1 MSEKKDK
8 KQTNPGPGT
17 KSVWSADSE
26 ISAYGSTQMPVF
38 HSVTFNYKDLDTWK
52 DVALGKKEGHI
63 YTRNSNPTVH
73 VFEEKVRILEGAEAA
88 TSFSTGMAAISNT
101 LFTLLSP
108 GDRVVSIKDT
118 YGGTSKILVDHLPH
132 FGISVQLCDT
142 TNHEQIEKEI
152 SKGCQALYLESPT
165 NPTLKVMD
173 LARLAKVAKVAGAKV
188 IIDNTFASPI
198 NQNPL
203 KLGAD
208 LVIHSATKF
217 LGGHSDALGGI
228 VCGNKEMVKKI
239 YHFKEVFGA
248 SLDPMSAY
256 FLIRGIK
263 TLELRVNRQNSN
275 AMQLASFLQDHPK
288 TEQVF
293 YPGLETDPGHEIAR
307 QQMSGYGGVFSFSL
321 KGDYNSVK
329 LLLENLKY
337 AHLAASLGSVGT
349 LIGTPKTTSHVE
361 TSFEE
366 MKKLGIPES
375 LIRCAVGI
383 ENIEDLINDF
393 KSALEKVINIR

>member
-1 MSEKKDK
+1 MSDKKDK

-17 KSVWSADSE
+17 QSVWAADSE
-26 ISAYGSTQMPVF
+26 IAAYGATQMPVF
-38 HSVTFNYKDLDTWK
+38 HSVTFNYKDLDTWQ
-52 DVALGKKEGHI
+52 DVALGKKKGYI

-101 LFTLLSP
+101 LFTILSP
-108 GDRVVSIKDT
+108 GERVVSIKDT
-118 YGGTSKILVDHLPH
+118 YGGTSKIFLDHLPH
-132 FGISVQLCDT
+132 FGIDVQLCET
-142 TNHEQIEKEI
+142 TDHEQIEKEI
-152 SKGCQALYLESPT
+152 AKGCHALYLESPT

-173 LARLAKVAKVAGAKV
+173 ITRLSKAAKAAGATV
-188 IIDNTFASPI
+188 IVDNTFASPI

-228 VCGNKEMVKKI
+228 ICGNKDLVKKI
-239 YHFKEVFGA
+239 FHFKEVFGA

-256 FLIRGIK
+256 LLIRGIK
-263 TLELRVNRQNSN
+263 TLELRVNRQNKN
-275 AMQLASFLQDHPK
+275 AMQLARFLQDHPK
-288 TEQVF
+288 IEQVF

-307 QQMSGYGGVFSFSL
+307 QQMSGYGGVLSFSL
-321 KGDYNSVK
+321 KGDYSSVK

-361 TSFEE
+361 TSFAE

-375 LIRCAVGI
+375 LIRCSVGI
-383 ENIEDLINDF
+383 ENIEDLIDDF
-393 KSALEKVINIR
+393 KSALEKVVL

>member
-1 MSEKKDK
+1 MSNKKYK

-17 KSVWSADSE
+17 QSVWSADSE
-26 ISAYGSTQMPVF
+26 ISAYGATQMPVF
-38 HSVTFNYKDLDTWK
+38 HSVTFNYHDLDTWR
-52 DVALGKKEGHI
+52 DVAMGKKEGHI
-63 YTRNSNPTVH
+63 YTRNSNPTVN

-101 LFTLLSP
+101 LFTMLSP

-118 YGGTSKILVDHLPH
+118 YGGTSKILLDHLPH
-132 FGISVQLCDT
+132 FGIDVQLCDT

-152 SKGCQALYLESPT
+152 AKGCQALYLESPT

-173 LARLAKVAKVAGAKV
+173 LVRLSKAAKVAGATV
-188 IIDNTFASPI
+188 IVDNTFASPI

-203 KLGAD
+203 KLGVD

-239 YHFKEVFGA
+239 FHFKEVFGA

-263 TLELRVNRQNSN
+263 TLELRINRQNSN
-275 AMQLASFLQDHPK
+275 AMQLAGFLQDHPK
-288 TEQVF
+288 IEQVF
-293 YPGLETDPGHEIAR
+293 YPGLETDPGHEIAK

-321 KGDYNSVK
+321 KGGYNNIK

-366 MKKLGIPES
+366 MKKLGIPEN

-383 ENIEDLINDF
+383 ENHIKKLLTNY
-393 KSALEKVINIR
+393 R

>member
-1 MSEKKDK
+1 MSNKKDNTR
-8 KQTNPGPGT
+8 TNPGPGT
-17 KSVWSADSE
+17 QSVWSADSE

-38 HSVTFNYKDLDTWK
+38 HSVTFNYRDLDTWK
-52 DVALGKKEGHI
+52 DVALGKKDGHI

-101 LFTLLSP
+101 LFTILSP

-118 YGGTSKILVDHLPH
+118 YGGTSKILLDHLPR
-132 FGISVQLCDT
+132 FGIDVQLCDT
-142 TNHEQIEKEI
+142 TDHEQIEKEI
-152 SKGCQALYLESPT
+152 SKGCQVVYLESPT

-173 LARLAKVAKVAGAKV
+173 LARLAKAAKVAGTVV
-188 IIDNTFASPI
+188 IVDNTFASPI

-203 KLGAD
+203 KLGVD

-228 VCGNKEMVKKI
+228 VCGNKEMVKNI

-288 TEQVF
+288 IEQVF
-293 YPGLETDPGHEIAR
+293 YPGLETDPGHEIAK

-329 LLLENLKY
+329 FLLENLKY

-366 MKKLGIPES
+366 MKKLGIPEN

-393 KSALEKVINIR
+393 KLALEKVIL

>member
-1 MSEKKDK
+1 MSNKKYEKR
-8 KQTNPGPGT
+8 TNPGPGT
-17 KSVWSADSE
+17 QSVWSADSE
-26 ISAYGSTQMPVF
+26 ISAYGATQMPVF
-38 HSVTFNYKDLDTWK
+38 HSVTFNYHDLDTWK
-52 DVALGKKEGHI
+52 DVALGKKDGHI

-101 LFTLLSP
+101 LFTMLSP

-118 YGGTSKILVDHLPH
+118 YGGTSKILLEHLPH
-132 FGISVQLCDT
+132 FGIDVQLCDT
-142 TNHEQIEKEI
+142 TDHEQIEKEI
-152 SKGCQALYLESPT
+152 AKGCRAVYLESPT

-173 LARLAKVAKVAGAKV
+173 LARLAKVAKVAGATV
-188 IIDNTFASPI
+188 IVDNTFASPI

-239 YHFKEVFGA
+239 YHFKEIFGA

-263 TLELRVNRQNSN
+263 TLELRVNRQNNN

-288 TEQVF
+288 IEQVF
-293 YPGLETDPGHEIAR
+293 YPGLETDPGHEIAK

-321 KGDYNSVK
+321 KGGYNNIK

-366 MKKLGIPES
+366 MKELGIPEN

-393 KSALEKVINIR
+393 KSALEKVIL

>member
-1 MSEKKDK
+1 MSDKKDNR
-8 KQTNPGPGT
+8 QTNPGPGT
-17 KSVWSADSE
+17 QSVWSADSE
-26 ISAYGSTQMPVF
+26 ISAYGATQMPVF
-38 HSVTFNYKDLDTWK
+38 HSVTFNYRDLDTWK
-52 DVALGKKEGHI
+52 DVALGKKDGHI

-73 VFEEKVRILEGAEAA
+73 VFEEKVRILEGADAA

-118 YGGTSKILVDHLPH
+118 YGGTSKILLDHLPH
-132 FGISVQLCDT
+132 FGIKVQLCDT
-142 TNHEQIEKEI
+142 TDHEQIEKEI
-152 SKGCQALYLESPT
+152 AKGCHVVYLESPT

-173 LARLAKVAKVAGAKV
+173 LNRLAKAAKVAGAMV
-188 IIDNTFASPI
+188 IVDNTFASPI

-228 VCGNKEMVKKI
+228 VCGNREMVKKI
-239 YHFKEVFGA
+239 FHFKEVFGA

-263 TLELRVNRQNSN
+263 TLELRINRQNNN
-275 AMQLASFLQDHPK
+275 AMQLARFLQDQSK
-288 TEQVF
+288 IEQVF
-293 YPGLETDPGHEIAR
+293 YPGLETDPGHDIAR

-321 KGDYNSVK
+321 KGGYNNVK
-329 LLLENLKY
+329 LLVHLKLQ
-337 AHLAASLGSVGT
+337 AMLKHHL
-349 LIGTPKTTSHVE
+349 
-361 TSFEE
+361 
-366 MKKLGIPES
+366 KK
-375 LIRCAVGI
+375 
-383 ENIEDLINDF
+383 
-393 KSALEKVINIR
+393 

>member
-1 MSEKKDK
+1 MANKKYK

-17 KSVWSADSE
+17 QSVWSADSE
-26 ISAYGSTQMPVF
+26 ISAYGATQMPVF
-38 HSVTFNYKDLDTWK
+38 HSVTFNYHDLDTWK
-52 DVALGKKEGHI
+52 DVALGKKDGHI

-101 LFTLLSP
+101 LFTMLSP

-118 YGGTSKILVDHLPH
+118 YGGTSKILLEHLPH
-132 FGISVQLCDT
+132 FGIDVQLCNT
-142 TNHEQIEKEI
+142 TDHEQIEKEI
-152 SKGCQALYLESPT
+152 AKGCHAVYLESPT

-173 LARLAKVAKVAGAKV
+173 LSRLAKVAKFAGATV
-188 IIDNTFASPI
+188 IVDNTFASPI

-239 YHFKEVFGA
+239 YHFKEIFGA

-263 TLELRVNRQNSN
+263 TLELRVNRQNNN

-288 TEQVF
+288 IEQVF
-293 YPGLETDPGHEIAR
+293 YPGLETDPGHEIAK

-321 KGDYNSVK
+321 KGGYNNIK

-366 MKKLGIPES
+366 MKELGIPEN

-393 KSALEKVINIR
+393 KSALEKVIL

>member
-1 MSEKKDK
+1 MANKKYK
-8 KQTNPGPGT
+8 KQTNPGLGT
-17 KSVWSADSE
+17 QSVWSADSE
-26 ISAYGSTQMPVF
+26 ISAYGATQMPVF
-38 HSVTFNYKDLDTWK
+38 HSVTFNYHDLDTWK
-52 DVALGKKEGHI
+52 DVALGKKDGHI

-101 LFTLLSP
+101 LFTMLSP

-118 YGGTSKILVDHLPH
+118 YGGTSKILLEHLPH
-132 FGISVQLCDT
+132 FGIDVQLCNT
-142 TNHEQIEKEI
+142 TDHEQIEKEI
-152 SKGCQALYLESPT
+152 AKGCHAVYLESPT

-173 LARLAKVAKVAGAKV
+173 LSRLAKVAKFAGATV
-188 IIDNTFASPI
+188 IVDNTFASPI

-239 YHFKEVFGA
+239 YHFKEIFGA

-263 TLELRVNRQNSN
+263 TLELRVNRQNNN

-288 TEQVF
+288 IEQVF
-293 YPGLETDPGHEIAR
+293 YPGLETDPGHEIAK

-321 KGDYNSVK
+321 KGGYNNIK

-366 MKKLGIPES
+366 MKELGIPEN

-393 KSALEKVINIR
+393 KSALEKVIL

>member
-1 MSEKKDK
+1 MSDRKDN
-8 KQTNPGPGT
+8 KQLNPGPGT
-17 KSVWSADSE
+17 QSVWSADSE

-101 LFTLLSP
+101 LFTMLSP

-118 YGGTSKILVDHLPH
+118 YGGTSKILLDHLPH
-132 FGISVQLCDT
+132 FGIDVQLCDT
-142 TNHEQIEKEI
+142 TDHEQIEKEI
-152 SKGCQALYLESPT
+152 AKGCQAVYLESPT
-165 NPTLKVMD
+165 NPTLKVID
-173 LARLAKVAKVAGAKV
+173 LARLAKVAKIAGATV
-188 IIDNTFASPI
+188 IVDNTFASPI

-228 VCGNKEMVKKI
+228 VCGDKEKVKKI

-263 TLELRVNRQNSN
+263 TLELRISRQNSN

-288 TEQVF
+288 IEQVF
-293 YPGLETDPGHEIAR
+293 YPGLETDPGHEIAK

-321 KGDYNSVK
+321 KGDYNNIK

-361 TSFEE
+361 MSFEE

-393 KSALEKVINIR
+393 KSSLEKVIL

>member
-1 MSEKKDK
+1 MSDRKDN
-8 KQTNPGPGT
+8 KQLNPGQGT
-17 KSVWSADSE
+17 QSVWSADSE

-101 LFTLLSP
+101 LFTMLSP

-118 YGGTSKILVDHLPH
+118 YGGTSKILLDHLPH
-132 FGISVQLCDT
+132 FGIDVQLCDT
-142 TNHEQIEKEI
+142 TDHEQIEKEI
-152 SKGCQALYLESPT
+152 AKGCQAVYLESPT
-165 NPTLKVMD
+165 NPTLKVID
-173 LARLAKVAKVAGAKV
+173 LARLAKVAKVAGATV
-188 IIDNTFASPI
+188 IVDNTFASPI

-228 VCGNKEMVKKI
+228 VCGDKEKVNKI

-263 TLELRVNRQNSN
+263 TLELRISRQNSN

-288 TEQVF
+288 IEQVF
-293 YPGLETDPGHEIAR
+293 YPGLETDPGHEIAK

-321 KGDYNSVK
+321 KGDYNNIK

-361 TSFEE
+361 MSFEE

-393 KSALEKVINIR
+393 KSSLEKVIL

>member
-1 MSEKKDK
+1 MSNKKYEKR
-8 KQTNPGPGT
+8 TNPGPGT
-17 KSVWSADSE
+17 QSVWSADSE
-26 ISAYGSTQMPVF
+26 ISAYGATQMPVF
-38 HSVTFNYKDLDTWK
+38 HSVTFNYHDLDTWK
-52 DVALGKKEGHI
+52 DVALGKKDGHI

-101 LFTLLSP
+101 LFTMLSP

-118 YGGTSKILVDHLPH
+118 YGGTSKILLEHLPH
-132 FGISVQLCDT
+132 FGIDVQLCDT
-142 TNHEQIEKEI
+142 TDHEQIEKEI
-152 SKGCQALYLESPT
+152 AKGCRAVYLESPT

-173 LARLAKVAKVAGAKV
+173 LSRLAKVAKVAGATV
-188 IIDNTFASPI
+188 IVDNTFASPI

-239 YHFKEVFGA
+239 YHFKEIFGA

-263 TLELRVNRQNSN
+263 TLELRVNRQNNN

-288 TEQVF
+288 IEQVF
-293 YPGLETDPGHEIAR
+293 YPGLETDPGHEIAK

-321 KGDYNSVK
+321 KGGYNNIK

-366 MKKLGIPES
+366 MKELGIPEN

-393 KSALEKVINIR
+393 KSALEKVIL

>member
-1 MSEKKDK
+1 MSNKKDNTR
-8 KQTNPGPGT
+8 TNPGPGT
-17 KSVWSADSE
+17 QSVWSADSE

-38 HSVTFNYKDLDTWK
+38 HSVTFNYRDLDTWK
-52 DVALGKKEGHI
+52 DVALGKKDGHI

-101 LFTLLSP
+101 LFTILSP

-118 YGGTSKILVDHLPH
+118 YGGTSKILLDHLPR
-132 FGISVQLCDT
+132 FGIDVQLCDT
-142 TNHEQIEKEI
+142 TDHEQIEKEI
-152 SKGCQALYLESPT
+152 SKGCQVVYLESPT

-173 LARLAKVAKVAGAKV
+173 LARLAKAAKVAGTVV
-188 IIDNTFASPI
+188 IVDNTFASPI

-203 KLGAD
+203 KLGVD

-228 VCGNKEMVKKI
+228 VCGNKEMVKNI

-288 TEQVF
+288 IEQVF
-293 YPGLETDPGHEIAR
+293 YPGLETDPGHEIAK

-329 LLLENLKY
+329 FLLENLKY

-366 MKKLGIPES
+366 MKKLGIPEN

-393 KSALEKVINIR
+393 KSALEKVTI

>member
-1 MSEKKDK
+1 MSDRKDK
-8 KQTNPGPGT
+8 KQTTPGQGT
-17 KSVWSADSE
+17 QSVWSADSE

-101 LFTLLSP
+101 LFTMLSP

-118 YGGTSKILVDHLPH
+118 YGGTSKILLDHLPH
-132 FGISVQLCDT
+132 FGIDVQLCDT
-142 TNHEQIEKEI
+142 TDHEQIEKEI
-152 SKGCQALYLESPT
+152 AKGCQAVYLESPT
-165 NPTLKVMD
+165 NPTLKVID
-173 LARLAKVAKVAGAKV
+173 LARLAKVAKVAGATV
-188 IIDNTFASPI
+188 IVDNTFASPI

-228 VCGNKEMVKKI
+228 VCGDKEKVKKI

-263 TLELRVNRQNSN
+263 TLELRISRQNSN

-288 TEQVF
+288 IEQVF
-293 YPGLETDPGHEIAR
+293 YPGLETDPGHEIAK

-321 KGDYNSVK
+321 KGDYNNIK

-361 TSFEE
+361 MSFEE

-393 KSALEKVINIR
+393 KSSLEKVIL

>member
-1 MSEKKDK
+1 MSDRKDN
-8 KQTNPGPGT
+8 KQLNPGQGT
-17 KSVWSADSE
+17 QSVWSADSE

-101 LFTLLSP
+101 LFTMLSP

-118 YGGTSKILVDHLPH
+118 YGGTSKILLDHLPH
-132 FGISVQLCDT
+132 FGIDVQLCDT
-142 TNHEQIEKEI
+142 TDHEQIEKEI
-152 SKGCQALYLESPT
+152 AKGCQAVYLESPT
-165 NPTLKVMD
+165 NPTLKVID
-173 LARLAKVAKVAGAKV
+173 LARLAKVAKVAGATV
-188 IIDNTFASPI
+188 IVDNTFASPI

-228 VCGNKEMVKKI
+228 VCGDKEKVKKI

-263 TLELRVNRQNSN
+263 TLELRISRQNSN

-288 TEQVF
+288 IEQVF
-293 YPGLETDPGHEIAR
+293 YPGLETDPGHEIAK

-321 KGDYNSVK
+321 KGDYNNIK

-361 TSFEE
+361 MSFEE

-393 KSALEKVINIR
+393 KSSLEKVIL

>member
-1 MSEKKDK
+1 MSDKKDK
-8 KQTNPGPGT
+8 KQSNPGQGT
-17 KSVWSADSE
+17 QSVWSADSE
-26 ISAYGSTQMPVF
+26 ISAYGATQMPVF
-38 HSVTFNYKDLDTWK
+38 HSVTFNYQDLDTWK
-52 DVALGKKEGHI
+52 DVALGKKDGHI

-101 LFTLLSP
+101 LFTMLSP

-118 YGGTSKILVDHLPH
+118 YGGTSKILLDHLPH
-132 FGISVQLCDT
+132 FGIDVQLCDT
-142 TNHEQIEKEI
+142 TDHEQIEKEI
-152 SKGCQALYLESPT
+152 AKGCHAIYLESPT
-165 NPTLKVMD
+165 NPTLKVID
-173 LARLAKVAKVAGAKV
+173 LARLAKVAKVAGATV
-188 IIDNTFASPI
+188 IVDNTFASPI

-203 KLGAD
+203 RLGAD

-263 TLELRVNRQNSN
+263 TLELRINRQNSN
-275 AMQLASFLQDHPK
+275 AMQLAGFLQDQPK
-288 TEQVF
+288 IEQVF

-366 MKKLGIPES
+366 MKKLGIPEN

-383 ENIEDLINDF
+383 ENIKDLINDF
-393 KSALEKVINIR
+393 KSALEKVIL

>member
-1 MSEKKDK
+1 MSDRKDK
-8 KQTNPGPGT
+8 KQTTPGPGT
-17 KSVWSADSE
+17 QSVWSADSE

-38 HSVTFNYKDLDTWK
+38 HSVTFSYKDLDTWQ
-52 DVALGKKEGHI
+52 DVALGKKEGYI

-101 LFTLLSP
+101 LFTMLSP

-118 YGGTSKILVDHLPH
+118 YGGTSKILLDFLPH
-132 FGISVQLCDT
+132 FGIDVQLCDT
-142 TNHEQIEKEI
+142 TDHEQIEKEI
-152 SKGCQALYLESPT
+152 AKGCQAVYLESPT
-165 NPTLKVMD
+165 NPTLKVID
-173 LARLAKVAKVAGAKV
+173 LARLAKVAKVAGATV
-188 IIDNTFASPI
+188 IVDNTFASPI

-203 KLGAD
+203 KLEAD

-228 VCGNKEMVKKI
+228 VCGDKEMVKKI

-263 TLELRVNRQNSN
+263 TLELRINRQNSN
-275 AMQLASFLQDHPK
+275 AMLLASFLQDHPK
-288 TEQVF
+288 IEQVF
-293 YPGLETDPGHEIAR
+293 YPGLETDPGHEIAK

-321 KGDYNSVK
+321 KGGYNNIK

-361 TSFEE
+361 MSFEE
-366 MKKLGIPES
+366 MKKLGIPEN

-393 KSALEKVINIR
+393 KSSLEKVIL

>member
-1 MSEKKDK
+1 MSDK
-8 KQTNPGPGT
+8 KNNKQTTPGPGT
-17 KSVWSADSE
+17 QSVWSADSE
-26 ISAYGSTQMPVF
+26 ISAYGATQMPVF
-38 HSVTFNYKDLDTWK
+38 HSVTFNYHDLDTWK
-52 DVALGKKEGHI
+52 DVALGKKDGHI

-101 LFTLLSP
+101 LFTMLSP

-118 YGGTSKILVDHLPH
+118 YGGTSKILLEHLPH
-132 FGISVQLCDT
+132 FGIDVQLCDT
-142 TNHEQIEKEI
+142 TDHEQIEKEI
-152 SKGCQALYLESPT
+152 AKGCRAVYLESPT

-173 LARLAKVAKVAGAKV
+173 LARLAKVAKVAGATV
-188 IIDNTFASPI
+188 IVDNTFASPI

-239 YHFKEVFGA
+239 YHFKEIFGA

-263 TLELRVNRQNSN
+263 TLELRVNRQNNN

-288 TEQVF
+288 IEQVF
-293 YPGLETDPGHEIAR
+293 YPGLETDPGHEIAK

-321 KGDYNSVK
+321 KGGYNNIK

-366 MKKLGIPES
+366 MKELGIPEN

-393 KSALEKVINIR
+393 KSALEKVIL

>member
-1 MSEKKDK
+1 MSNKKDNTR
-8 KQTNPGPGT
+8 TNPGPGT
-17 KSVWSADSE
+17 QSVWSADSE

-38 HSVTFNYKDLDTWK
+38 HSVTFNYRDLDTWK

-101 LFTLLSP
+101 LFTILSP

-118 YGGTSKILVDHLPH
+118 YGGTSKILLDHLPR
-132 FGISVQLCDT
+132 FGIDVQLCDT
-142 TNHEQIEKEI
+142 TDHEQIEKEI
-152 SKGCQALYLESPT
+152 SKGCQVVYLESPT

-173 LARLAKVAKVAGAKV
+173 LARLAKAAKVAGTVV
-188 IIDNTFASPI
+188 IVDNTFASPI

-203 KLGAD
+203 KLGVD

-228 VCGNKEMVKKI
+228 VCGNKEMVKNI

-288 TEQVF
+288 IEQVF
-293 YPGLETDPGHEIAR
+293 YPGLETDPGHEIAK

-329 LLLENLKY
+329 FLLENLKY

-366 MKKLGIPES
+366 MKKLGIPEN

-393 KSALEKVINIR
+393 KSALEKVTI

>member
-1 MSEKKDK
+1 MSNKKYK

-17 KSVWSADSE
+17 QSVWSADSE
-26 ISAYGSTQMPVF
+26 ISAYGATQMPVF
-38 HSVTFNYKDLDTWK
+38 HSVTFNYHDLDTWR
-52 DVALGKKEGHI
+52 DVAMGKKEGHI
-63 YTRNSNPTVH
+63 YTRNSNPTVN

-101 LFTLLSP
+101 LFTMLSP

-118 YGGTSKILVDHLPH
+118 YGGTSKILLDHLPH
-132 FGISVQLCDT
+132 FGIDVQLCDT

-152 SKGCQALYLESPT
+152 AKGCQALYLESPT

-173 LARLAKVAKVAGAKV
+173 LVRLSKAAKVAGATV
-188 IIDNTFASPI
+188 IVDNTFASPI

-203 KLGAD
+203 KLGVD

-239 YHFKEVFGA
+239 FHFKEVFGA

-263 TLELRVNRQNSN
+263 TLELRINRQNSN
-275 AMQLASFLQDHPK
+275 AMQLAGFLQDHPK
-288 TEQVF
+288 IEQVF
-293 YPGLETDPGHEIAR
+293 YPGLETDPGHEIAK

-321 KGDYNSVK
+321 KGGYNNIK

-366 MKKLGIPES
+366 MKKLGIPEN

-393 KSALEKVINIR
+393 KSALEKVIL